1 MKMGYRA
8 GGHIKTK
15 STLVETYRY
24 KYGTSADLQVAGIC
38 LIYIIDR
45 ILARL
50 PAYFATHFNV
60 QFNDRSPADQS
71 G

>member
-1 MKMGYRA
+1 MFTIVLRRVYMLK
-8 GGHIKTK
+8 
-15 STLVETYRY
+15 LVRTV
-24 KYGTSADLQVAGIC
+24 LQVAGIC
-38 LIYIIDR
+38 LIHIIDR

-50 PAYFATHFNV
+50 PAYFAPHFNV